1 MFTVMNDG
9 VKMRYKSVTV
19 NLVTVV
25 GPLVESSITAIANTE
40 GSLEAY
46 LSIRENPIT
55 VTSNRPVIPP
65 YLPISLFFSNM
76 LIPNSRSH

>member
-1 MFTVMNDG
+1 MFTVMNEG
-9 VKMRYKSVTV
+9 VKMRYKPVTV

-46 LSIRENPIT
+46 LAIR
-55 VTSNRPVIPP
+55 
-65 YLPISLFFSNM
+65 
-76 LIPNSRSH
+76 